1 MAVNYLVSV
10 ENLKKKGLIHKDTDT
25 KLLGIAIKRVQD
37 MVIQEAT
44 GSILFRALLTRVQND
59 DWNADYRE
67 LMDDYVVPCL
77 VAHVDFKASLLLTK
91 KIVNKTAGRTS
102 DENITSLTDSE
113 LSPFQAELLLD
124 SGFYKERL
132 IGFLKDDCGTKYP
145 EYTESTT
152 RTNHDLKK
160 SSKGYSSQWW
170 V

>member
-1 MAVNYLVSV
+1 MALNYLVSV

-25 KLLGIAIKRVQD
+25 KLLTIAIKRVQD
-37 MVIQEAT
+37 MVIQEAI
-44 GSILFRALLTRVQND
+44 GSPLFRALLLRVQND
-59 DWNADYRE
+59 NWDADYRE

-77 VAHVDFKASLLLTK
+77 VAHVDFKASLLLNK
-91 KIVNKTAGRTS
+91 KITNKTTGRVS
-102 DENITSLTDSE
+102 DENIVGLNDQE

-145 EYTESTT
+145 EYTEATT

-160 SSKGYSSQWW
+160 SKTGYSSQWW
-170 V
+170 T